1 MGEGLHY
8 FIFNKSTDYRRGY
21 LKNMEV
27 DGGTIRPER
36 GIHDEAVFI
45 SRLLDSLEAETIWHR
60 LKIRREL
67 GLPGTFRLS
76 VYAGNQNK
84 LFFEGGELGLEEL
97 IQRNDIPLEEKRI
110 AMAPWLQKEVTG
122 KEDVLLHEV
131 RGRYLWIM
139 IEMYP
144 QQTGSELADIQ
155 IYFPRRS
162 WIEYLPEIYQRE
174 DRDGFL
180 ERYLGIFQTIYEDLN
195 DEIRA
200 VSKRFDVDLTEKQY
214 LAWLAQWL
222 GIGNGHIWSEKQLRR
237 LLKEGV
243 GLYKRRGTRQG
254 ITDFVALYTGEAP
267 FLVEGH
273 QLSSFRGDKERIKQL
288 HRLYTDNPLSLTVLV
303 REEVIHSRQQQKA
316 LTELLEEV
324 KPVQLELNLILLKPY
339 IFVGRYSYLG
349 INSVLGSYR
358 NMRLD
363 GHSAVP
369 FAVLEDEGGSDE
381 KF

>member
-1 MGEGLHY
+1 MGEGLYY

-21 LKNMEV
+21 LSNITV
-27 DGGTIRPER
+27 DGGTICPER
-36 GIHDEAVFI
+36 NTHDKAVFI
-45 SRLLDSLEAETIWHR
+45 SRLLDSLESETNWHR
-60 LKIRREL
+60 LRIQRKAER
-67 GLPGTFRLS
+67 PGTFRLS
-76 VYAGNQNK
+76 VYACNQNK
-84 LFFEGGELGLEEL
+84 LFFGGERMEIEEL
-97 IQRNDIPLEEKRI
+97 IRRNDISLEEKKT
-110 AMAPWLQKEVTG
+110 AMAPWLQKKVTG
-122 KEDVLLHEV
+122 KRDVFLHDV

-139 IEMYP
+139 IEMYS
-144 QQTGSELADIQ
+144 QQDESGLADIQ

-195 DEIRA
+195 DEIRN
-200 VSKRFDVDLTEKQY
+200 VSRRFDVDLTEGGY
-214 LAWLAQWL
+214 LVWLAQWI
-222 GIGNGHIWSEKQLRR
+222 GIENGQIWTENQLRR

-243 GLYKRRGTRQG
+243 ALYKRRGTRQG

-273 QLSSFRGDKERIKQL
+273 QLWYFRGDRERMRQL
-288 HRLYTDNPLSLTVLV
+288 GRLYPDNPFSLTVLV
-303 REEVIHSRQQQKA
+303 REEVIHSRRQQKVLA
-316 LTELLEEV
+316 EILEEV
-324 KPVQLELNLILLKPY
+324 KPAHLELNLVLLKPY
-339 IFVGRYSYLG
+339 IFVGMYSYLG

-363 GHSAVP
+363 GHSSVP
-369 FAVLEDEGGSDE
+369 FAVLEEGGGSDE